1 VKQLKDSE
9 IAARASEN
17 LDRRASSLD
26 DDTVRKLRDARFR
39 AAESFRE
46 RGWLWRAFHSV
57 TAAGVAT
64 AAIAAITVSFWF
76 TSPRFNADS
85 GQPDDIEIITAQETL
100 DIYED
105 LEFFRWLADH
115 R

>member
-1 VKQLKDSE
+1 MKQLTDSD
-9 IAARASEN
+9 IAALVNEN
-17 LDRRASSLD
+17 LDRRTSSLD
-26 DDTVRKLRDARFR
+26 EETVRKLRDARYR
-39 AAESFRE
+39 SAESFRE

-85 GQPDDIEIITAQETL
+85 GQPDDIDIITAQETL